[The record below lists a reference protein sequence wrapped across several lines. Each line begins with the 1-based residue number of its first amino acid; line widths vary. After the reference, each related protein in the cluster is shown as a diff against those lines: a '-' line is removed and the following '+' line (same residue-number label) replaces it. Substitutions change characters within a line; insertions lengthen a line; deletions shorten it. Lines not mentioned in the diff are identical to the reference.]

1 MAFAGLRG
9 TGDWGTDER
18 PKNFR
23 EMILWRNPNG
33 SAPLTALLARAASE
47 AVNDPEFNWWEEE
60 QNVVRLHID
69 GALSDS
75 ATTIVVDSGAL
86 NLVKGDLLMVE
97 KTLETTTFD
106 EEVLFVDAV
115 ASDTSWTA
123 IRGASGTTNAVIAD
137 DSFLTKMGNVFGEGT
152 LSPTVTA
159 RNPSK
164 LTNKCQIFKTAYEL
178 TETAK
183 HTKARTGDP
192 LANDKKRRMFDHS
205 TAMEFAFLFGRL
217 FEDTDPVNG
226 KPRRFTRG
234 LRSFLTSNVT
244 IFGGSPTEDNVI
256 DAMTPVFDYDVPGAG
271 DERIA
276 LCGNGFLTSLNKLV
290 RNSASTRFNFLGELK
305 VYGMRLQKLILPQG
319 TIGFRT
325 HPLMNVHPKYTN
337 SAFLLHGAGLKYRY
351 VRDTQPQDHIEAN
364 DADTHKGQWLTE
376 CGMELQHEKTMAY
389 LGNLNL

>member
-33 SAPLTALLARAASE
+33 TAPLTAMLARAASE

-60 QNVVRLHID
+60 QNVVRLRIN

-75 ATTIVVDSGAL
+75 DTAFVVDAGAL

-97 KTLETTTFD
+97 KLTETTAFD
-106 EEVLFVDAV
+106 EEVVFVDAV
-115 ASDTSWTA
+115 ASDTAWTA
-123 IRGASGTTNAVIAD
+123 VRGAAGTTAATIAD
-137 DSFLTKMGNVFGEGT
+137 DLYLTKIGNVFGEGT
-152 LSPTVTA
+152 LSPTVSA
-159 RNPSK
+159 RNPTK
-164 LTNKCQIFKTAYEL
+164 LLNKCQIFKTAYEL

-183 HTKARTGDP
+183 KTRSRTGDP

-205 TAMEFAFLFGRL
+205 TAMEFAFLFGRV

-226 KPRRFTRG
+226 KPRRFTGG
-234 LRSFLTSNVT
+234 LREFLTSNVT
-244 IFGGSPTEDNVI
+244 IFGVSPTEDNVI
-256 DAMTPVFDYDVPGAG
+256 DAITPVFDYDVPGAG
-271 DERIA
+271 DQRIA
-276 LCGNGFLTSLNKLV
+276 FCGNGFLTSLNKLV
-290 RNSASTRFNFLGELK
+290 RNSASTRFNFDKVLK
-305 VYGMRLQKLILPQG
+305 VYGMSLQQLILPQG

-325 HPLMNVHPKYTN
+325 HPLMNVHPLYTN
-337 SAFLLHGAGLKYRY
+337 SAFLVHGAGMKYRY

-376 CGMELQHEKTMAY
+376 CGLEVHHEKTMAY